1 MLRSGDRIS
10 QVSGEG
16 LEGGFLQEKS
26 ASSQSREA
34 SQEPR
39 ERSPGKQGLK
49 GVGRDEL
56 LPTTEREPAS
66 QWEGHT
72 ENAGKTKIV
81 KPGKFNINSYP
92 VLNLPQINMHYLI
105 HFVGLA
111 FEFTGS
117 ILQVSKQRHTN

>member
-56 LPTTEREPAS
+56 LPTTERTS
-66 QWEGHT
+66 FTVGGHT